1 MYVIIEP
8 KNIGM
13 DNSVLRTSLKKLV
26 KNCSDKMKIKYLIPL
41 FTFDRFDI
49 SIPIIEPIV
58 KHVRNL

>member
-1 MYVIIEP
+1 MIVT
-8 KNIGM
+8 KNIGI
-13 DNSVLRTSLKKLV
+13 DNSILRTSLKV
-26 KNCSDKMKIKYLIPL
+26 EVNNCNDKMKIKYLIPL